1 MHLSYMQS
9 VVFRS
14 KKMHI
19 IPEEAS
25 EDDDDEDEKDG
36 SKTGSSDNDS
46 DEFSDEDDVEHL
58 LAPQEQSQKKE

>member
-1 MHLSYMQS
+1 MNSMQS

-14 KKMHI
+14 KKMYI

-25 EDDDDEDEKDG
+25 EDDEEEEG
-36 SKTGSSDNDS
+36 SETGSSDSN
-46 DEFSDEDDVEHL
+46 EFSNGDDVEHL